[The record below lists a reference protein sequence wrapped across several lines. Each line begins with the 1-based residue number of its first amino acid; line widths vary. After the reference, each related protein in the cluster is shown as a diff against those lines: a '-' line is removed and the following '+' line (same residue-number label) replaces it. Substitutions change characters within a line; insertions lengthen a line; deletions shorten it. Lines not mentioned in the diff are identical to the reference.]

1 MKFSP
6 NICVFFRSITPPHK
20 KTNGL
25 ILSLFNCIVVIL
37 NTPDGKKDE
46 IPSEMFA
53 HSVKTTTLHKLVVI
67 YRGIDM
73 VTCEEIQ

>member
-20 KTNGL
+20 KINGL
-25 ILSLFNCIVVIL
+25 ILSLFNRIVVIL
-37 NTPDGKKDE
+37 NTLDGKKDE
-46 IPSEMFA
+46 IPSEMLA
-53 HSVKTTTLHKLVVI
+53 HSVKTTILHKLVVI

>member
-6 NICVFFRSITPPHK
+6 NICVFFRSITPHK
-20 KTNGL
+20 KINGL
-25 ILSLFNCIVVIL
+25 ILGLFNCIVVIL